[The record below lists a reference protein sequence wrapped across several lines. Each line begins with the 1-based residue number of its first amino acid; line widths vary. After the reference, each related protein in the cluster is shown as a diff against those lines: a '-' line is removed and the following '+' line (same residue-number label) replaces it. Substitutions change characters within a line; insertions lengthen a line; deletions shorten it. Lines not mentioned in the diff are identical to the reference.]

1 MPHDA
6 TEEFFTHP
14 HPLVTDTWTGDDEAE
29 HSTVH
34 THRIAETTRAANGI
48 KIISRIVH
56 NSLGQPDMSGAQP
69 LDVGSVQHL
78 MNALECLGDYIFE
91 QMEGMRETA
100 SDHAR
105 YRKQQGVAHG

>member
-1 MPHDA
+1 MSDA
-6 TEEFFTHP
+6 TDEFFTRP
-14 HPLVTDTWTGDDEAE
+14 HPLVNDTWTADDDAE

-34 THRIAETTRAANGI
+34 THRIADTTRAANGI

-56 NSLGQPDMSGAQP
+56 NSIGEPDGTGAQP
-69 LDVGSVQHL
+69 LDVGSVMDL
-78 MNALECLGDYIFE
+78 MNAIECLSNYVFI